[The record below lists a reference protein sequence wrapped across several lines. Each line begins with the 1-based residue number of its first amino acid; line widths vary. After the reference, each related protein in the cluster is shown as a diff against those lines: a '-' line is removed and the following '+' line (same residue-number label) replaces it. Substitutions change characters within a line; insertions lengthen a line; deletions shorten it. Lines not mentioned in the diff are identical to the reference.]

1 MLRKKVDVEAG
12 RGGRILDVVVFRLG
26 PQHFGIP
33 VAHVGQVIPV
43 SEIGPLPDAPP
54 PVRGAVD
61 VHGEVMPV
69 IDLAYGTAQTWTTL
83 HAEQQFIL
91 VEGPRRMVLL
101 ADEVEGVRPVP
112 HGTYPDGLI
121 YVEDVLT

>member
-1 MLRKKVDVEAG
+1 M
-12 RGGRILDVVVFRLG
+12 DVVVFRLG

-33 VAHVGQVIPV
+33 VAHVGQVVPV
-43 SEIGPLPDAPP
+43 AAIGPLPDATP

-69 IDLAYGTAQTWTTL
+69 IDLAYGAAQTWTTL

-91 VEGPRRMVLL
+91 VEGPRRIVLL
-101 ADEVEGVRPVP
+101 ADEVEGVRSVP
-112 HGTYPDGLI
+112 DGTYPDGLI
-121 YVEDVLT
+121 YVEDMLT